1 MLFQITQ
8 ITLLLINL
16 LLNSSHGLAFQIK
29 FIMIRE
35 ENLKVRLFS
44 ELCKLSGIE
53 KTRTTPYRPQ
63 SDELV
68 KRLNRTLIAILS
80 FFVNDNRDDWDD
92 HLPNLMMAY
101 IFYPDG
107 LCS

>member
-1 MLFQITQ
+1 MLFQIIQ
-8 ITLLLINL
+8 LTLLLINL

-35 ENLKVRLFS
+35 ENLKVNYFQNFVNFWVLKRL
-44 ELCKLSGIE
+44 ELLP
-53 KTRTTPYRPQ
+53 TDLTQ

-101 IFYPDG
+101 IF
-107 LCS
+107 

>member
-1 MLFQITQ
+1 
-8 ITLLLINL
+8 
-16 LLNSSHGLAFQIK
+16 
-29 FIMIRE
+29 MIRE

-63 SDELV
+63 SGELV
-68 KRLNRTLIAILS
+68 ERLNRTLIAMFS
-80 FFVNDNRDDWDD
+80 AFVNDNRDDLGD

-101 IFYPDG
+101 IF
-107 LCS
+107 